1 MKLGIDIGAE
11 NTKVAIVKNG
21 DVLSLVSVGTGSEQY
36 AAVEKGIKQALEK
49 IGKNKKDMKQI
60 KVTGGGRKAIPDI
73 TKEEVSEMSAAA
85 KGALFFFPSCR
96 IVIDV
101 GAEEAKAA
109 RIDSEGKIKD
119 FAVNEKCAAGAG
131 SFVGAM
137 AKALEV
143 SVEELAKI
151 ALQSEKKIPMNAQ
164 CAIFAESEVVS
175 LIHGGFTKADI
186 SKAIHDAIADRIAG
200 MARRAGIEKDV
211 VVIGGVAKNIGFIDS
226 LKRAL
231 NMDILVCPNPEYV
244 SAIGA
249 AIIE

>member
-11 NTKVAIVKNG
+11 NTKIAIVNNG
-21 DVLSLVSVGTGSEQY
+21 TVLSLVSVNTGSEQY

-49 IGKNKKDMKQI
+49 IGKNKKDIKQI

-85 KGALFFFPSCR
+85 MGALFFFPSSR

-131 SFVGAM
+131 SFIGAM
-137 AKALEV
+137 AKALEI
-143 SVEELAKI
+143 SVEELSKI
-151 ALQSEKKIPMNAQ
+151 ALESKKKTPMNAQ

-175 LIHGGFTKADI
+175 LIHAGFTKADI
-186 SKAIHDAIADRIAG
+186 SKAIHDAVADRIAG

-211 VVIGGVAKNIGFIDS
+211 VVIGGVAKNIGFIDA

-249 AIIE
+249 AISE

>member
-21 DVLSLVSVGTGSEQY
+21 DVLSLVSVSTGSAQGV
-36 AAVEKGIKQALEK
+36 AVGEAIKQALEK
-49 IGKNKKDMKQI
+49 IGIKQKDIKQI
-60 KVTGGGRKAIPDI
+60 KVTGAGRKAIPDI
-73 TKEEVSEMSAAA
+73 TQEEVSEMSAAA
-85 KGALFFFPSCR
+85 KGALFFFPSSR

-119 FAVNEKCAAGAG
+119 FAINEKCAAGAG

-143 SVEELAKI
+143 SIEELSKI

-175 LIHGGFTKADI
+175 LIHSGFTKADI
-186 SKAIHDAIADRIAG
+186 SKAIHDAVADRIAG

-211 VVIGGVAKNIGFIDS
+211 VVIGGVAKNIGFIDA

-249 AIIE
+249 AITE